1 MRFAGT
7 RETTGIGRCPVKCQN
22 CSKENISDDSKFC
35 PNCGQALQKAPEA
48 GKKVEISSTQDVGS
62 VSGGEVKGVEIG
74 NVSGSVAIES
84 VVNQIEA
91 RIIEGQ
97 YVDRRA
103 ITQNI
108 LVLGPE
114 ALEQIVKRLAALQ
127 GVDKES
133 IQDIS
138 KRAIPE
144 YVSQQIVEV
153 VAAQREVAAQG
164 MLTTPQSSYQ
174 LGMLAAYNRKY
185 ETALGYFR
193 QAVQTDPEYNAAY
206 EAIAWLQQTRA
217 NEHISERQY
226 DAAVACL
233 AEAREATLHTDPL
246 DPQALAQRGYIA
258 KTLAQLAEAR
268 QQPPERDRYY
278 EEAART
284 FEQVVKLYPDDPS
297 AHNGLGNVQYARGN
311 LEAAITAYQRAIH
324 LAPNYTAAY
333 HDLALAYEGKI
344 RADPQN
350 GAKWRK
356 EALKAW
362 KKTYELAPQD
372 PAFSPDYIL
381 TIGQRIHW
389 LETSGE

>member
-1 MRFAGT
+1 MK
-7 RETTGIGRCPVKCQN
+7 CPN
-22 CSKENISDDSKFC
+22 CNKENISDDSKFC
-35 PNCGQALQKAPEA
+35 PNCGQALQKAQEA

-84 VVNQIEA
+84 IVNQIEA

-114 ALEQIVKRLAALQ
+114 ALEQIVKRLATLQ
-127 GVDKES
+127 GVDKDS
-133 IQDIS
+133 IQEMS
-138 KRAIPE
+138 KRAVPE
-144 YVSQQIVEV
+144 HVSQQIVEV
-153 VAAQREVAAQG
+153 VAAQREAAARG
-164 MLTTPQSSYQ
+164 MPTTPHASYR
-174 LGMLAAYNRKY
+174 LGMLAAYDREY
-185 ETALGYFR
+185 DTALGYFR
-193 QAVQTDPEYNAAY
+193 QAIQADPEYNAAY

-217 NEHISERQY
+217 NEYITERQY
-226 DAAVACL
+226 DSAVACL
-233 AEAREATLHTDPL
+233 AEARQAAIHTDPL

-268 QQPPERDRYY
+268 RQVSERDRYY

-284 FEQVVKLYPDDPS
+284 FEQVVKLQPDNPS

-311 LEAAITAYQRAIH
+311 LDAAITAYHRAIH
-324 LAPNYTAAY
+324 VAPSYTAAH
-333 HDLALAYEGKI
+333 HDLALAYEGKM